1 MNPREQQTEPLVS
14 LSELSEIELLI
25 VKQMQELTLGEHR
38 SVFHGSGFDFVGL
51 REWQPGDRPS
61 TIDWPQSTITNF
73 SPLIVRDFEQPST
86 GTVVVLADNTPST
99 RCGLNGKVIATS
111 VARAI
116 GTIGMSA
123 VFFQD
128 PFGLISF
135 DAEFRNLRAVR
146 PHTGKTQVV
155 HCLNA
160 YQHGLGT
167 LELKHAESLHLTVG
181 GFMRRTTMIS
191 VVSDFLFENT
201 PEIIHELSLLNVTHD
216 VFLVLIESAFAFE
229 LPRVAGGWIKVS
241 DVETGR
247 SAVLTRRMLLELSDR
262 IRQWQDEVE
271 RAAKAADLDVVR
283 LGEDDLSNSI
293 ALSKFTA
300 ERRLRKK

>member
-1 MNPREQQTEPLVS
+1 MNSREQQTESFVS

-25 VKQMQELTLGEHR
+25 VKQMQELTMGEHR

-99 RCGLNGKVIATS
+99 RCGMHGKVIASS

-135 DAEFRNLRAVR
+135 GSNFRSLNAVR
-146 PHTGKTQVV
+146 PRTGKTHVV

-160 YQHGLGT
+160 YQHGIGT
-167 LELKHAESLHLTVG
+167 LELKNAETLHLTID
-181 GFMRRTTMIS
+181 GFMRKTTMIP
-191 VVSDFLFENT
+191 VVSDFLFENAS
-201 PEIIHELSLLNVTHD
+201 EIIRELALLNVIHD
-216 VFLVLIESAFAFE
+216 VFVVVVESAFAFE
-229 LPRVAGGWIKVS
+229 LPPVGVGWIKVF
-241 DVETGR
+241 DAETGR
-247 SAVLTRRMLLELSDR
+247 NATLTRRMLLELADR
-262 IRQWQDEVE
+262 IRAWQDEVE
-271 RAAKAADLDVVR
+271 RTAKAADLDVVR
-283 LGEDDLSNSI
+283 LGEDDLRNSI

>member
-1 MNPREQQTEPLVS
+1 MNTREQAEPFVS
-14 LSELSEIELLI
+14 LSQLSEIELLI

-73 SPLIVRDFEQPST
+73 SPLIVRDFEQRST
-86 GTVVVLADNTPST
+86 GTVVVVADNTPST
-99 RCGLNGKVIATS
+99 RCGMHGNLIAAS

-135 DAEFRNLRAVR
+135 DANFRKLTAVR
-146 PHTGKTQVV
+146 PRTGKTHVV
-155 HCLNA
+155 HCLDA
-160 YQHGLGT
+160 YQNGT
-167 LELKHAESLHLTVG
+167 SPLELKHAESLHLTIN
-181 GFMRRTTMIS
+181 GFMRKTTMIP
-191 VVSDFLFENT
+191 VVSDFLFENA
-201 PEIIHELSLLNVTHD
+201 PEIIRQLALLNVVHD
-216 VFLVLIESAFAFE
+216 VFIVLIESAFAFD
-229 LPRVAGGWIKVS
+229 LPHVASGWIKVY

-247 SAVLTRRMLLELSDR
+247 SATLSRRTLLRLADR
-262 IRQWQDEVE
+262 ACGWQEEVE
-271 RAAKAADLDVVR
+271 RAAKTADLDVVR
-283 LGEDDLSNSI
+283 LGQDDLKNSI